1 MVWQAIPYAERV
13 QGRAEGWVKVASP
26 SLTQLDASARVHS
39 SCAGAIRS
47 RTSQL
52 RRDEAAAP
60 VARAVRSKGPPPP
73 PPRPAAGGWAQSTAG
88 AEEVLESRTRGA
100 TEPRSAEPVE
110 PEAWEAEAAPEPM
123 ELDDE
128 APPLGSQWDKAAGR
142 TATATETVVLP
153 LGPPPHAL
161 GGMVTQAIAAA
172 RRDELGLVER
182 APALEREERVAVGSS
197 VAWAKMT
204 DVEELRDRGRAEATE
219 RKALAKRA
227 DTLER
232 NQMTLEGQVKQ
243 LRAERDALRVDK
255 AAAEK
260 RERERAKAE
269 RAAGKKGALPIEVF
283 DAARKICTENGL
295 QCAARLKGAR
305 KRPKILMV
313 GSFDQIWGN
322 RC

>member
-1 MVWQAIPYAERV
+1 
-13 QGRAEGWVKVASP
+13 
-26 SLTQLDASARVHS
+26 
-39 SCAGAIRS
+39 
-47 RTSQL
+47 
-52 RRDEAAAP
+52 
-60 VARAVRSKGPPPP
+60 
-73 PPRPAAGGWAQSTAG
+73 
-88 AEEVLESRTRGA
+88 
-100 TEPRSAEPVE
+100 
-110 PEAWEAEAAPEPM
+110 M
-123 ELDDE
+123 ELTV
-128 APPLGSQWDKAAGR
+128 

-153 LGPPPHAL
+153 LGPPPHVL

-172 RRDELGLVER
+172 RCDEQGRVER

-260 RERERAKAE
+260 RERERPKQ
-269 RAAGKKGALPIEVF
+269 RG
-283 DAARKICTENGL
+283 
-295 QCAARLKGAR
+295 QSGAR
-305 KRPKILMV
+305 AQEAGNGTEGRDRNETIRSNHEKHGV
-313 GSFDQIWGN
+313 GSMQA
-322 RC
+322 

>member
-1 MVWQAIPYAERV
+1 M
-13 QGRAEGWVKVASP
+13 
-26 SLTQLDASARVHS
+26 
-39 SCAGAIRS
+39 RS
-47 RTSQL
+47 R
-52 RRDEAAAP
+52 AP
-60 VARAVRSKGPPPP
+60 HSGRQV
-73 PPRPAAGGWAQSTAG
+73 
-88 AEEVLESRTRGA
+88 
-100 TEPRSAEPVE
+100 
-110 PEAWEAEAAPEPM
+110 APEPM

-295 QCAARLKGAR
+295 QCAARPVNYPAHCLVCGASVR
-305 KRPKILMV
+305 R
-313 GSFDQIWGN
+313 GFDWGLDGWADWG
-322 RC
+322 RGVLACG